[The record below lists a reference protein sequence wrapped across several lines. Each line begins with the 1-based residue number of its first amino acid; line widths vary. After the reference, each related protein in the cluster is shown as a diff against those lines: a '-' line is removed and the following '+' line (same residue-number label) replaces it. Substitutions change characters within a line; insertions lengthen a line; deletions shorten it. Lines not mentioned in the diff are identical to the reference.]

1 MFPSDMGNDKSG
13 PVRWTG
19 PLLLVLCV
27 LDELFLR
34 RRIPGWCVA
43 FQATTSVAGV
53 SLAGGY
59 RRG

>member
-1 MFPSDMGNDKSG
+1 MFPNDMGNDKSG

-34 RRIPGWCVA
+34 RRILG
-43 FQATTSVAGV
+43 
-53 SLAGGY
+53 
-59 RRG
+59 